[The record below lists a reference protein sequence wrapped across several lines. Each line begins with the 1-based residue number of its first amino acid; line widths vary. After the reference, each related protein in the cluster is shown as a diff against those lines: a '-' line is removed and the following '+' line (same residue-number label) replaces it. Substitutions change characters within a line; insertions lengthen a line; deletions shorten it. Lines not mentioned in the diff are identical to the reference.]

1 MGINLNKSVKN
12 LYTEK
17 YDFDEKYLKS
27 QKNRIYPLYGSE
39 EVIKQPYTFMDLI
52 KILIRI
58 PMAFSQMQK
67 KQSLNLYGTTKDHQ
81 IAKEI
86 QRKNKAGDI
95 MLPDFKVNFK
105 AIVIEVAWYWYIYR
119 TINTWSRIKSQK

>member
-27 QKNRIYPLYGSE
+27 QKNRIYPFYGSE

-67 KQSLNLYGTTKDHQ
+67 KQS
-81 IAKEI
+81 
-86 QRKNKAGDI
+86 
-95 MLPDFKVNFK
+95 
-105 AIVIEVAWYWYIYR
+105 
-119 TINTWSRIKSQK
+119 